1 MDTSKLAIASSVPTN
16 ETKPAEG
23 GRGANDSINWVDTVI
38 FGGGLVAA
46 NAFMAEMNGE
56 DISPLFVLGGCL
68 VFVVGLGMKAR
79 DFIRA
84 RRARERAIV
93 GNGAALLRFP
103 KSRKGVFVSAR
114 VNGIEAR
121 FLVDTGA
128 MATFIPDDL
137 ARRANIVETGG
148 EREVR
153 LADGGKMRMKAARA
167 ETIMVQN
174 ANVRNLEVMICTPK
188 AATSWGEGGAGIL
201 GMTFLEH
208 FDMRICN
215 GVLELKPLG
224 AK

>member
-1 MDTSKLAIASSVPTN
+1 MMDTSKLATASSVPTN

-84 RRARERAIV
+84 RRAREQVIV
-93 GNGAALLRFP
+93 GSGVALLRFP
-103 KSRKGVFVSAR
+103 KSRKGVFVLAR
-114 VNGIEAR
+114 VNGIDAR

-128 MATFIPDDL
+128 TETLITDDL
-137 ARRANIVETGG
+137 ANRANIAGTET
-148 EREVR
+148 REVR
-153 LADGGKMRMKAARA
+153 LVNGEKMRMKAARA
-167 ETIMVQN
+167 ETIMIQN
-174 ANVRNLEVMICTPK
+174 ANVRNLEVMICARK
-188 AATSWGEGGAGIL
+188 DATSWGEGSAGLL